1 MKPIAYTSVSKKHQ
15 FYAKECSGGRLGK
28 QGEWTKTGNLLLFKV
43 NRERD
48 NLAPESYFNKN
59 PAGKAKSG
67 NENIYFP
74 GIIIALNYRFFI
86 GMQKLHRTPGPGTIY
101 RISFFQIFVST

>member
-1 MKPIAYTSVSKKHQ
+1 MLRNAQEDDWESKENRPKQ
-15 FYAKECSGGRLGK
+15 ETFCYLKSIGRGTVL
-28 QGEWTKTGNLLLFKV
+28 T
-43 NRERD
+43 
-48 NLAPESYFNKN
+48 PESYFNKN

-74 GIIIALNYRFFI
+74 GIIIALNYGFFI